1 VKRLQWVVC
10 LVIAVGLSAC
20 ATKLPPL
27 KKIDREVWLE
37 QNWDSES
44 RRWYHHVTQGTA
56 TLVVPFEWFMA
67 LEQPKLSLFSAPQ
80 LFSDS
85 QYLQRFGFMPSKK
98 DRFNRAGLPVGF
110 AIDLGFVNPI
120 NKERYNAIGL
130 TCSACHSGQIT
141 YKGTAVRYDG
151 GPAMTNLTALIE
163 TLGLA
168 MAYTDYVPFRFNRF
182 AKRVLG
188 ENYSSETKAALK
200 EKFDDVIAALKEEK
214 AEDDKFKEKNVEE
227 GFARIDALNRI
238 GNEVFGAM
246 YKAENNAAI
255 TAPVNYPYIWTS
267 SWFDWVQ
274 YDSSIMQPMIRNA
287 GEALGVAAP
296 VNLVSSGEDKFSSS
310 ARISHLDKLEKL
322 LSGANPRTSEKFDG
336 LRAPKWPAEILG
348 KIDEEKRSRG
358 EKLYNDLCKG
368 CHLPA
373 TDSKEF
379 WDAKY
384 WTAPL
389 ENGMRFLK
397 VHNVPIEKI
406 GTDPAQAEVILNR
419 KVNTEGL
426 GLDAKVCVCQGDS
439 CSEIEVKDDKAASFA
454 LSLGVVVEK
463 TVNHWYDK
471 NNVTPME
478 RERMNGYR
486 PNCLQ
491 AAPAYKARPLN
502 GIWATAPY
510 LHNGSVPTLYALL
523 SPQTERPAKFTLGNT
538 EFDPV
543 NVGYESGELA
553 GAFVLDTTKPGN
565 RNIGHEFVDYDG
577 DLPGII
583 GRGLSPGERTALVE
597 YLKTL

>member
-1 VKRLQWVVC
+1 MKRLQWVVC

-214 AEDDKFKEKNVEE
+214 QKMINLKRKMLKK
-227 GFARIDALNRI
+227 ALH
-238 GNEVFGAM
+238 
-246 YKAENNAAI
+246 
-255 TAPVNYPYIWTS
+255 
-267 SWFDWVQ
+267 
-274 YDSSIMQPMIRNA
+274 
-287 GEALGVAAP
+287 ALM
-296 VNLVSSGEDKFSSS
+296 L
-310 ARISHLDKLEKL
+310 
-322 LSGANPRTSEKFDG
+322 
-336 LRAPKWPAEILG
+336 
-348 KIDEEKRSRG
+348 
-358 EKLYNDLCKG
+358 
-368 CHLPA
+368 
-373 TDSKEF
+373 
-379 WDAKY
+379 
-384 WTAPL
+384 
-389 ENGMRFLK
+389 
-397 VHNVPIEKI
+397 
-406 GTDPAQAEVILNR
+406 
-419 KVNTEGL
+419 
-426 GLDAKVCVCQGDS
+426 
-439 CSEIEVKDDKAASFA
+439 
-454 LSLGVVVEK
+454 
-463 TVNHWYDK
+463 
-471 NNVTPME
+471 
-478 RERMNGYR
+478 
-486 PNCLQ
+486 
-491 AAPAYKARPLN
+491 
-502 GIWATAPY
+502 
-510 LHNGSVPTLYALL
+510 
-523 SPQTERPAKFTLGNT
+523 
-538 EFDPV
+538 
-543 NVGYESGELA
+543 
-553 GAFVLDTTKPGN
+553 
-565 RNIGHEFVDYDG
+565 
-577 DLPGII
+577 
-583 GRGLSPGERTALVE
+583 
-597 YLKTL
+597 